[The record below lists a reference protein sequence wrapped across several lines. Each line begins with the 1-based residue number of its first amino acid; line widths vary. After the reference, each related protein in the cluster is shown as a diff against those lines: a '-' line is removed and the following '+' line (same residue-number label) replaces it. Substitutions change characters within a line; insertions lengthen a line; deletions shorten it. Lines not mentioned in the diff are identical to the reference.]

1 MSAGTEGM
9 RPAGLAATSTPPAV
23 LVSTEPV
30 SLQGRARK
38 RLTSR
43 TASAIALVVA
53 LLWTLPTFGLLVSS
67 FRERGDIRTSGWW
80 TALGNP
86 SFTLENYDDVL
97 FGRTNGRLID
107 YLLNSVVIVVPSVVF
122 TVVIAAF
129 AAYAFAWVRFPAR
142 DWLFVFVFALQIV
155 PLQMCLIPLLQIF
168 TSDAFEP
175 VKDASPYAAVW
186 IAHTVFGLPLAVFL
200 LHNFI
205 AEVPGELVE
214 AAQVDG
220 AGHGTI
226 FRRIMLPLLV
236 PALASFTIFQ
246 FLWVWNDLLV
256 AQVFTDTGQAPLT
269 RRVAELA
276 GTKGNEWQ
284 RLTAGAFV
292 SMVVPLVV
300 FLGLQRFFVRG
311 LLAGSVKG

>member
-1 MSAGTEGM
+1 MSA
-9 RPAGLAATSTPPAV
+9 PLPPT
-23 LVSTEPV
+23 LP
-30 SLQGRARK
+30 GRARR

-43 TASAIALVVA
+43 TASAVALGIA

-80 TALGNP
+80 TTPANP
-86 SFTLENYDDVL
+86 SFTLQNYRDVL
-97 FGRTNGRLID
+97 FGRTNGRLVD
-107 YLLNSVVIVVPSVVF
+107 FLLNSVVIVVPSVLF
-122 TVVIAAF
+122 TVVLAAL
-129 AAYAFAWVRFPAR
+129 AAYAFAWMRFPGR
-142 DWLFVFVFALQIV
+142 DWLFVVVFALQIV
-155 PLQMCLIPLLQIF
+155 PLQMCLIPLLQLF
-168 TSDAFEP
+168 TSSAFEP
-175 VKDASPYAAVW
+175 VKEASPYAAVW
-186 IAHTVFGLPLAVFL
+186 IAHTCFGLPLAVFL
-200 LHNFI
+200 LHNFL

-226 FRRIMLPLLV
+226 FRRIMLPLLL

-256 AQVFTDTGQAPLT
+256 ALVFTDDDQAPLT
-269 RRVAELA
+269 RRVADLA
-276 GTKGNEWQ
+276 GTRGNEWQ

-292 SMVVPLVV
+292 SMVVPLAV